1 MRKAQIGFIG
11 AGRFISCNHL
21 LTARDSKI
29 MDIAAIA
36 DLNEELLATHAKNMK
51 IGYTTTDYTRLLNAP
66 DIDIIV
72 IGTKQDTHAK
82 LIVESLD
89 AGKWVFCEKPMAEND
104 EETAAVLAAEKRNPG
119 KLAIGFNR
127 RFAPAYLKVR
137 ELMKNV
143 PRPWFINYR
152 MMYPAPSKNQAGNYY
167 STQPRIL
174 YEGCH
179 VLDYV
184 SFLMDEKPEK
194 VYMTGDQYS
203 NHCCVLSYADGSQIS
218 FTCGSLGSVCMCSKE
233 YMEVFG
239 EDVAISVM
247 EFIDM
252 RVRGIPGEFDR
263 IYAPHMNERAAE
275 VIKYGYD
282 FYDTYKGVELMQYAQ
297 TYKDLFNIDLEYVR
311 RPYSTALNADDM
323 KFELQN
329 PDLWSFQPNKGWIE
343 SFEHFAQAFLDGA
356 APLNADGSAG
366 KLTTDLALKLIE
378 SREKGHP
385 VEFK

>member
-21 LTARDSKI
+21 LTARDSRI

-36 DLNEELLATHAKNMK
+36 DLNEETLSAHAKNMQV
-51 IGYTTTDYTRLLNAP
+51 GYTTTDYTRLLQDPN
-66 DIDIIV
+66 IDIIV
-72 IGTKQDTHAK
+72 IGTKQDTHAR

-104 EETAAVLAAEKRNPG
+104 EETASVLAAEKRNPG

-143 PRPWFINYR
+143 PRPWYINYR
-152 MMYPAPSKNQAGNYY
+152 MMYPSPSKNQAGNYY
-167 STQPRIL
+167 STQSRIL

-184 SFLMDEKPEK
+184 SFLMDEKPQK

-203 NHCCVLSYADGSQIS
+203 NHSCILSYADGSQIS
-218 FTCGSLGSVCMCSKE
+218 FCCGSLGSVCMCSKE

-239 EDVAISVM
+239 ENVAISVM

-252 RVRGIPGEFDR
+252 SHTPKNLLI
-263 IYAPHMNERAAE
+263 RA
-275 VIKYGYD
+275 IK
-282 FYDTYKGVELMQYAQ
+282 
-297 TYKDLFNIDLEYVR
+297 KDKNVN
-311 RPYSTALNADDM
+311 T
-323 KFELQN
+323 
-329 PDLWSFQPNKGWIE
+329 NK
-343 SFEHFAQAFLDGA
+343 SRKQLD
-356 APLNADGSAG
+356 
-366 KLTTDLALKLIE
+366 ALK
-378 SREKGHP
+378 K
-385 VEFK
+385 EFNYEITLERLLNGDK